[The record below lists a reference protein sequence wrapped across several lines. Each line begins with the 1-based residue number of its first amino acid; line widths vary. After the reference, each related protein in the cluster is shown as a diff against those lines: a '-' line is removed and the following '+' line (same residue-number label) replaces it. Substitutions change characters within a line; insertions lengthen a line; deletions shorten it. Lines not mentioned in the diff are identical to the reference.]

1 VSPNDESLTHEWL
14 KSTYHL
20 GISAAERHK
29 MEKNNMYKT
38 LIALACL
45 LVVIIGIKPVS
56 AANLPV
62 DNIDTSNVVVDA
74 DAQLIAEDDSSADDI
89 DLDEDDLED
98 LDDSDEDDF
107 DEDE

>member
-1 VSPNDESLTHEWL
+1 
-14 KSTYHL
+14 
-20 GISAAERHK
+20 
-29 MEKNNMYKT
+29 MYKT

-45 LVVIIGIKPVS
+45 LVLIIGIKPVS

-62 DNIDTSNVVVDA
+62 DNIDTSNIVVDA

-98 LDDSDEDDF
+98 LDSDEDDSDEDDS

>member
-1 VSPNDESLTHEWL
+1 
-14 KSTYHL
+14 
-20 GISAAERHK
+20 
-29 MEKNNMYKT
+29 MYKT

-62 DNIDTSNVVVDA
+62 DNIDTSNIVVDA
-74 DAQLIAEDDSSADDI
+74 DAQLITEDDSSADDI
-89 DLDEDDLED
+89 DLDDDDVED
-98 LDDSDEDDF
+98 LDDSDDDDSE